1 MDNRLPAGLRGRV
14 ILGKGNDMETQAYE
28 VKKKIELTIH
38 ANSYVESHN
47 QTTGGTKVFIDT
59 DDFEIVMDITKKVK
73 ENE

>member
-1 MDNRLPAGLRGRV
+1 
-14 ILGKGNDMETQAYE
+14 METQAYE